1 MAIKRLQGEWERRHG
16 VYYEYDSNLPSLGEG
31 GMGVVYLG
39 KRVFEQSGSYTYV
52 AIKQL
57 RDNLKQEV
65 YQRAVREASI
75 KIRHEN
81 LVEMFGF
88 ITDVENDPFD
98 GTVTRHYVISE
109 YLHGVL
115 LSDVLSGN
123 CNDIYGNEIQAA
135 KNLYQK
141 LNVERANTS
150 AAIIRC
156 ILSGIQ
162 ALHDKGF
169 IHRDIDPTN
178 IMITSDG
185 NVKLI
190 DFGIAKDVNSL
201 GTSDKLVT
209 VSGEFVGKPEYAAPE
224 LVLGDIRN
232 QGFHTDIYAVGILMF
247 QLLAGRLPFEG
258 SRFEIFQKQLK
269 SQVPLKMI
277 DHAGFR
283 KVIRKATEKN
293 PTKRYASAAEF
304 RVVLDSKIKPD
315 FPDIVRIAKYSAAVI
330 VAAVAVVV
338 AVKCFQKPNDKEEVI
353 DDNEVVHD
361 ADSIRFCDALEK
373 FNSVD
378 PADVAAGYAVIKN
391 MADIGYAPALKWIGM
406 MSFPKLEL
414 LEPEISN
421 HLESKRKDLGIV
433 SGYDQTD
440 YEQTVIY
447 LSASAD
453 DVLSKYM
460 LGFSLWRLKRFSDA
474 IEALQF
480 AKDNYNVSQGQGVP
494 YDEICHRLDLCQK
507 QDNKKNH

>member
-16 VYYEYDSNLPSLGEG
+16 VYYEFDSNLPSLGEG

-39 KRVFEQSGSYTYV
+39 KRIFEQSGSYTYV
-52 AIKQL
+52 AVKQL

-75 KIRHEN
+75 KIKHEN
-81 LVEMFGF
+81 LVEMLGF
-88 ITDVENDPFD
+88 ITEVENDPFD
-98 GTVTRHYVISE
+98 GMISRHYVISE

-123 CNDIYGNEIQAA
+123 CNDINGHELQSA

-141 LNVERANTS
+141 LNVDRANTS
-150 AAIIRC
+150 ATIIRC

-190 DFGIAKDVNSL
+190 DFGIAKEVNSL

-232 QGFHTDIYAVGILMF
+232 QGFHTDIYAVGILLF

-258 SRFEIFQKQLK
+258 SRLEIFQKQLK
-269 SQVPLKMI
+269 CQLPLKTI
-277 DHAGFR
+277 DHSGLR
-283 KVIRKATEKN
+283 QVIGKATEKN
-293 PTKRYASAAEF
+293 PAKRYASAAEF
-304 RVVLDSKIKPD
+304 RVVLDRKIKPD
-315 FPDIVRIAKYSAAVI
+315 FPDIVRIAKYAAAVMVAVAAAVI
-330 VAAVAVVV
+330 L
-338 AVKCFQKPNDKEEVI
+338 VKVLPELNESDNKTIADNDKELVQ
-353 DDNEVVHD
+353 NT
-361 ADSIRFCDALEK
+361 DSLRFCAALEK
-373 FNSVD
+373 FNSID
-378 PADVAAGYAVIKN
+378 SADISDGYAVIKN
-391 MADIGYAPALKWIGM
+391 MADSGYGPALKQIGM
-406 MSFPKLEL
+406 MSFPKLEIL
-414 LEPEISN
+414 NPAIAE
-421 HLESKRKDLGIV
+421 HLKSRIQVLKIV
-433 SGYDQTD
+433 SVSDD
-440 YEQTVIY
+440 YEQTVNY
-447 LSASAD
+447 LSGSAD

-460 LGFSLWRLKRFSDA
+460 LGYSFWRLKRFSEG

-480 AKDNYNVSQGQGVP
+480 AKDNYNESSEQGVS
-494 YDEICHRLDLCQK
+494 YDEICHRLNLCQA
-507 QDNKKNH
+507 QNKKMN